1 MGEQAFTFSVTGMS
15 CVNCAAS
22 IHKTLEH
29 LGGVKQADV
38 NFPTEQVR
46 VVFEP
51 EAVSLNLIVEK
62 IGELGFKVVQAEQ
75 EMPVTGMS
83 CANCAAS
90 IEKTLGRDTQGVI
103 KASVN
108 FASERLFVSFLP
120 SVITLD
126 EIVSRVKDLGFD
138 LVLAEAGMDEADV
151 EQVARNR
158 EIRDQTQKFLVGAL
172 FALPLFLLS
181 MARDFGLVGAWSH
194 GAWVNWLFFFLATPV
209 QFYTG
214 WDYYT
219 GAYKSLK
226 NKTANMDVL
235 IALGSSVAYFYSL
248 AILLVAGLGGHVYFE
263 TSAVIITL
271 IKFGK
276 LLEARTKGKT
286 GGAIKK
292 LIGLTP
298 KTATLVADGSEI
310 QVPIARVGLGDLILI
325 RPGERIP
332 VDGRIMEGQ
341 SAVDESMLS
350 GEPIPVDKNPGD
362 MVIGG
367 TVNGQGLLKFEAT
380 RVGKDTAL
388 AQIIR
393 MVQEAQGSKAP
404 IQALA
409 DRVAAIFVPAVMA
422 IALITFA
429 IWWGV
434 TGEFVPSMIRMV
446 AVLVIACPCA
456 LGLATPTAI
465 MAGTGKGAENGILF
479 KRSQAL
485 EMAAKLTV
493 IVMDKT
499 GTITLGRPTVVD
511 LIPVKESSLGQQEL
525 LVMAASLE
533 KGSEHPI
540 GKSIVAFARDKG
552 LALGDP
558 ENFKAHSGFGVEGR
572 VNGISLR
579 LGKPGWFEESEL
591 NPISPTITAL
601 QNQGKTVMV
610 LAGETGPLGILSV
623 SDVLKPDSKQAIE
636 SLHQEGLKVIMLTGD
651 NLQTAQAIGSQVGVD
666 DIAADVRPEEKAGRI
681 KALQAG
687 QSRVGMVGDGIN
699 DAPALAQADIGF
711 AIGTGTDVAIETGDV
726 ILSSGRLSGIPL
738 AIHISRRTIGTIRQN
753 LFLAFVYNIIL
764 IPVAAGI
771 LAPFDM
777 FPDFL
782 RQLHPILAA
791 LAMAASSI
799 SVVTNS
805 LRLYRADFSRFMEPA
820 QNPMGFHKG

>member
-1 MGEQAFTFSVTGMS
+1 MP
-15 CVNCAAS
+15 
-22 IHKTLEH
+22 L
-29 LGGVKQADV
+29 
-38 NFPTEQVR
+38 
-46 VVFEP
+46 
-51 EAVSLNLIVEK
+51 LI
-62 IGELGFKVVQAEQ
+62 LRRNGF
-75 EMPVTGMS
+75 
-83 CANCAAS
+83 
-90 IEKTLGRDTQGVI
+90 
-103 KASVN
+103 
-108 FASERLFVSFLP
+108 FVSYLP
-120 SVITLD
+120 SEISLD
-126 EIVSRVKDLGFD
+126 GIVSRVKELGFD
-138 LVLAEAGMDEADV
+138 LIVAEEGVDEADV
-151 EQVARNR
+151 EEIARNR
-158 EIRDQTQKFLVGAL
+158 EIRDQQQKFLVGAA

-181 MARDFGLVGAWSH
+181 MSRDFGLVGAWSH
-194 GAWVNWLFFFLATPV
+194 GAWVNWFFLALATPV

-214 WDYYT
+214 WDYYM

-248 AILLVAGLGGHVYFE
+248 AILLLPGLGGHVYFE

-298 KTATLVADGSEI
+298 KTATKLVDGSETL
-310 QVPIARVGLGDLILI
+310 VPINSVRTGDIILI

-332 VDGRIMEGQ
+332 VDGIIIEGT

-350 GEPIPVDKNPGD
+350 GEPLPVDKIPGD
-362 MVIGG
+362 AITGG
-367 TVNGQGLLKFEAT
+367 TVNKDGLLKFEAT
-380 RVGKDTAL
+380 RVGKNTAL

-393 MVQEAQGSKAP
+393 MVQEAQGSRAP

-409 DRVAAIFVPAVMA
+409 DRVAAIFVPAVII
-422 IALITFA
+422 IALITFG

-485 EMAAKLTV
+485 EMAAKLDT
-493 IVMDKT
+493 IVLDKT
-499 GTITLGRPTVVD
+499 GTITQGRPTVVD
-511 LIPVKESSLGQQEL
+511 LIPMEGSGLTDQDL

-533 KGSEHPI
+533 KRSEHPI
-540 GKSIVAFARDKG
+540 GKSIVTYAQEKG

-558 ENFKAHSGFGVEGR
+558 KNFKAHSGFGVEGQVR
-572 VNGISLR
+572 GIDLR
-579 LGKPGWFEESEL
+579 LGKPGWFDALLPEAVFQ
-591 NPISPTITAL
+591 NVTQL

-610 LAGETGPLGILSV
+610 LAGKSSVLGIISV
-623 SDVLKPDSKQAIE
+623 SDVLKPDSKQAIS
-636 SLHQEGLKVIMLTGD
+636 SLHKEGLRVIMLTGD
-651 NLQTAQAIGSQVGVD
+651 NLATARAIGKEVNVD
-666 DIAADVRPEEKAGRI
+666 DIVADVRPEEKSGKI
-681 KALQAG
+681 EQLQEEKAM
-687 QSRVGMVGDGIN
+687 VGMVGDGIN
-699 DAPALAQADIGF
+699 DAPALARADIGF

-726 ILSSGRLSGIPL
+726 ILSSGRLTGIPL
-738 AIHISRRTIGTIRQN
+738 AIHISRRTIHTIRQN
-753 LFLAFVYNIIL
+753 LFLAFVYNIVL

-799 SVVTNS
+799 SVVSNS
-805 LRLYRADFSRFMEPA
+805 LRLYRADFSGFKASA
-820 QNPMGFHKG
+820 QKE